1 MRTLLLT
8 LLLFSPAARAAHDL
22 WIGLGE
28 VRSLPAPADATLRIG
43 QKGLIRTVDLNDQ
56 IKVVGLKAGVTT
68 LAIGDRSYIV
78 HVSPSGQKRFQAE
91 LQRELSSMKGL
102 RLESDRENLEITGVL
117 LRFRDWKT
125 IADLARHSQGRYSF
139 KAQVLADVG
148 REAMSYFQNLARKN
162 GYPVLRFAA
171 DPTFKIYLAADAAGL
186 KRAARET
193 FSPFGIEIH
202 SDDSGVALR
211 PLVRTHVVLAE
222 VSRSFSRDLGVK
234 WPTEY
239 QAQVLPQVNT
249 DAKVMLA
256 LQALEARGQ
265 AQVLASPNLLCRS
278 GSEAR
283 FHAGGEFPIRLASRF
298 TQGVE
303 WKKHGVLLNVRPQ
316 ADFHGNISLVVET
329 EISLLDAAH
338 SVDKIPALK
347 TNTVKSHFDLPG
359 KRTIALSGLIR
370 QDLSDSGEGL
380 PFLSSLPVLGR
391 LFGSANFQKHL
402 SELVIFVTP
411 EIYVPESDEP
421 IKMPEGWVRDEF

>member
-1 MRTLLLT
+1 
-8 LLLFSPAARAAHDL
+8 
-22 WIGLGE
+22 
-28 VRSLPAPADATLRIG
+28 
-43 QKGLIRTVDLNDQ
+43 
-56 IKVVGLKAGVTT
+56 
-68 LAIGDRSYIV
+68 
-78 HVSPSGQKRFQAE
+78 
-91 LQRELSSMKGL
+91 
-102 RLESDRENLEITGVL
+102 
-117 LRFRDWKT
+117 
-125 IADLARHSQGRYSF
+125 
-139 KAQVLADVG
+139 
-148 REAMSYFQNLARKN
+148 
-162 GYPVLRFAA
+162 
-171 DPTFKIYLAADAAGL
+171 L

-202 SDDSGVALR
+202 SDDSEVALR

-316 ADFHGNISLVVET
+316 ADFHGNISLAVET